1 MKLRRDSSQDCRTM
15 AYDSRK
21 NALRRQE
28 AVAMEELVTQFIR
41 DMKLSAGLGKQRA
54 CEAWAKVSGAGRYTL
69 DVSFDKGVMVCV
81 ISSSVVRNQLY
92 FQRDRLMKSLN
103 EHLASDELLS
113 GSLDGDIVKTLIL
126 R

>member
-1 MKLRRDSSQDCRTM
+1 M

-21 NALRRQE
+21 NSLRRQE
-28 AVAMEELVTQFIR
+28 AGGMEELVTQFIR
-41 DMKLSAGLGKQRA
+41 DMKLSSGLGKQRA

-92 FQRDRLMKSLN
+92 FQREALLKAVNERLADDMLFI
-103 EHLASDELLS
+103 H
-113 GSLDGDIVKTLIL
+113 DGEGPMIKNLIL
-126 R
+126 K

>member
-1 MKLRRDSSQDCRTM
+1 M

-21 NALRRQE
+21 NGLRRQE
-28 AVAMEELVTQFIR
+28 AVGMEELVSQFIR

-69 DVSFDKGVMVCV
+69 DVTFDKGVMVCV

-92 FQRDRLMKSLN
+92 FQRDRLLKSLN
-103 EHLASDELLS
+103 EHLATDGLLAEPA
-113 GSLDGDIVKTLIL
+113 GGDVVKTLIL